1 MSTGIEQLHTVVHD
15 GNGPPA
21 LIVHGALGSRS
32 YWDDNIAALAEV
44 CQPVVIE
51 LWGHGRSPSP
61 ADTDRYRPG
70 GYVAEFERIR
80 RDLGA
85 SGIWVIGQS
94 MGAALVLHYA
104 LAHPERIIGA
114 VLTNSSSAFSEPA
127 VWAERTATV
136 VEERAVEV
144 ESGGIEVLRDTW
156 INPGRSARI
165 SLGVRAKLAGEF
177 SEHDA
182 TGLAASFRIT
192 NAELPL
198 GERLR
203 DVAVPTLLTNGTEE
217 GRFQRLL
224 PTVRLIPGVE
234 IADLPASHAVNAQD
248 PAGWNAATT
257 SFMRHHGPGTPR
269 KH

>member
-1 MSTGIEQLHTVVHD
+1 MSTGTEQLHTVVHD
-15 GNGPPA
+15 GNGLPA

-44 CQPVVIE
+44 CTPVVIE

-61 ADTDRYRPG
+61 TDPDRYRPS

-80 RDLGA
+80 RELGA
-85 SGIWVIGQS
+85 EWIWMIGQS
-94 MGAALVLHYA
+94 MGAALVLHYV
-104 LAHPERIIGA
+104 LAHPERVIGA
-114 VLTNSSSAFSEPA
+114 VLTNSSSAFSEPE
-127 VWAERTATV
+127 VWAQRTATV

-144 ESGGIEVLRDTW
+144 ETGGIEVLRDTW

-165 SLGVRAKLAGEF
+165 SPGVRAKLAGEF

-182 TGLAASFRIT
+182 MGLAASFRIT

-203 DVAVPTLLTNGTEE
+203 GVAVPTLLTNGTEE
-217 GRFQRLL
+217 GRFQHLL
-224 PTVRLIPGVE
+224 ARVKQIPDLE

-248 PAGWNAATT
+248 PPGWNDAVNR
-257 SFMRHHGPGTPR
+257 FIRHHAETPR
-269 KH
+269 AR